1 MSTAI
6 KYFGMIAEKVGKG
19 DETIDFGVRN
29 ESIDLRNFFEARY
42 PALAGMTYQI
52 AVNQEFIAQLDANL
66 EVHEIALLPP
76 FAGG

>member
-6 KYFGMIAEKVGKG
+6 KYFGMIAEKVGTAE
-19 DETIDFGVRN
+19 ETIDFGVRT
-29 ESIDLRNFFEARY
+29 ESIDLRNFFEVRY
-42 PALAGMTYQI
+42 PALVGMTYQI
-52 AVNQEFIAQLDANL
+52 AINQEFVAALEANL